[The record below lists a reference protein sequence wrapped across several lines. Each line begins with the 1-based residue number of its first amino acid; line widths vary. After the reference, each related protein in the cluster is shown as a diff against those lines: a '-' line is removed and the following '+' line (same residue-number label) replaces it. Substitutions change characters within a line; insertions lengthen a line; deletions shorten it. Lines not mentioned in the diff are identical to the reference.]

1 MSLNVRPYKVLQAA
15 NWRITH
21 SKLYRD
27 ECVALNNDWINQY
40 NEDINQDEI
49 NDESNLKSDTI
60 DENHEDNIDSEGL
73 DSQNKLHENGAETP
87 AGVTDTMFTAT
98 EFLEEDERQNILSP
112 RTTKLFTVAI
122 SA

>member
-1 MSLNVRPYKVLQAA
+1 M
-15 NWRITH
+15 
-21 SKLYRD
+21 
-27 ECVALNNDWINQY
+27 
-40 NEDINQDEI
+40 
-49 NDESNLKSDTI
+49 KSDTI

-87 AGVTDTMFTAT
+87 AGTTDTMFTAT

-112 RTTKLFTVAI
+112 RTIKLFTVAI